1 MRILVVKLTSMG
13 DALHLLPA
21 LSDFHAQFPDA
32 VVDWMIEDSFAEIPL
47 WHASVDR
54 VIPVSTR
61 RWRSL
66 NWRNIKEFW
75 TFIKQVR
82 ADRYDAVI
90 DAQGLMKSAAL
101 ARFSRLNTG
110 GRRIG
115 FSAESIKEKP
125 AAKFYSVR
133 IEIERDQH
141 AVDRL
146 RQLFAKGFDYPLANV
161 RPRYSIDLSSGI
173 KVFEPRNTILF
184 FAGTTWP
191 SKHLPDQYWRDLSD
205 LVLADGY
212 RVELS
217 WGNQREQKRAQW
229 IAQGRSEVSVLPRLS
244 LTELAKKLLS
254 SSGAI
259 AVDTG
264 LGHLAAALSVP
275 GVSVYGATDASLTG
289 AVGEGQVHIQCQYP
303 CSPCFLKECDRLTQ
317 QITSA
322 PCYQTLDAADIWQ
335 QLYQKIV

>member
-21 LSDFHAQFPDA
+21 LSDFHSQFPDA

-47 WHASVDR
+47 WHSAVDR

-66 NWRNIKEFW
+66 SWQNIQEFW
-75 TFIKQVR
+75 AFLLQVR
-82 ADRYDAVI
+82 ANRYDAVV

-101 ARFSRLNTG
+101 ARFSRLNSG
-110 GRRIG
+110 GQRMG
-115 FSAESIKEKP
+115 FSADSIKEKP
-125 AAKFYSVR
+125 AAKFYRVR
-133 IEIERDQH
+133 VDVERDQH

-146 RQLFAKGFDYPLANV
+146 RQLFASGFDYPMQNT
-161 RPRYSIDLSSGI
+161 RPRYSVNLSSNI
-173 KVFEPRNTILF
+173 KVFEPRHTILF

-212 RVELS
+212 KIEIS
-217 WGNQREQKRAQW
+217 WGNQREKERAEW
-229 IAQGRSEVSVLPRLS
+229 IAQGRSQVSVLPKLS
-244 LTELAKKLLS
+244 LTELAKKLLG

-275 GVSVYGATDASLTG
+275 AVSVYGATDANLTG

-303 CSPCFLKECDRLTQ
+303 CSPCFLKECNRLTQ
-317 QITSA
+317 QIISA
-322 PCYQTLDAADIWQ
+322 PCYQSLDPADIWQ
-335 QLYQKIV
+335 QLYQKIA

>member
-32 VVDWMIEDSFAEIPL
+32 IVDWMIEDSFAEIPH
-47 WHASVDR
+47 WHSAVNR

-61 RWRSL
+61 RWRTV
-66 NWRNIKEFW
+66 NWQNIQEFW
-75 TFIKQVR
+75 AFLKLLR

-101 ARFSRLNTG
+101 ARFSRLNPG
-110 GRRIG
+110 GQRIG
-115 FSAESIKEKP
+115 FSADSIKEKP

-133 IEIERDQH
+133 IDVERDQH

-146 RQLFAKGFDYPLANV
+146 RQLFARGFDYPMANV
-161 RPRYSIDLSSGI
+161 RPRYSIDLSSNI

-191 SKHLPDQYWRDLSD
+191 SKHLDDQCWRDLSD
-205 LVLADGY
+205 LVLSDGY
-212 RVELS
+212 KIEIS
-217 WGNQREQKRAQW
+217 WGNQKEKERAQW
-229 IAQGRSEVSVLPRLS
+229 IAQGRSQVTVLPKLS
-244 LTELAKKLLS
+244 LSELARKLLA
-254 SSGAI
+254 SSGVI

-275 GVSVYGATDASLTG
+275 AVSVYGATDAGLTG
-289 AVGEGQVHIQCQYP
+289 AVGEGQIHIQCQYP
-303 CSPCFLKECDRLTQ
+303 CSPCFLKECNRLTQ
-317 QITSA
+317 QVKSP
-322 PCYQTLDAADIWQ
+322 PCYQTLGAADIWQ
-335 QLYQKIV
+335 RLYQKIV

>member
-21 LSDFHAQFPDA
+21 LSDFHSRFPDA

-47 WHASVDR
+47 WHSSVDR

-66 NWRNIKEFW
+66 NWQNVREFW
-75 TFIKQVR
+75 TFLQQVR
-82 ADRYDAVI
+82 TTRYDAVI

-101 ARFSRLNTG
+101 ARFSRLNPG

-115 FSAESIKEKP
+115 FGTDSIKEKP
-125 AAKFYSVR
+125 AVKFYNVR
-133 IEIERDQH
+133 VEVERDQH
-141 AVDRL
+141 AVERL
-146 RQLFAKGFDYPLANV
+146 RQLFATGFDYPLANV
-161 RPRYSIDLSSGI
+161 RPRYSIDLSSNI

-191 SKHLPDQYWRDLSD
+191 SKHLPDQHWRDLSD

-212 RVELS
+212 KIEIS
-217 WGNQREQKRAQW
+217 WGNQQEKERAEW
-229 IAQGRSEVSVLPRLS
+229 IAQSRSHITVLPKLS
-244 LTELAKKLLS
+244 LTELAKKLLG

-275 GVSVYGATDASLTG
+275 AVSVYGATDANLTG

-303 CSPCFLKECDRLTQ
+303 CSPCFLKHCNRLTQ
-317 QITSA
+317 QVKSP
-322 PCYQTLDAADIWQ
+322 PCYSTLQAADIWQ